1 MFTSRERFS
10 AGVYTYIGLHTCTSL
25 EDIVRLYVFRCIN
38 SVSVFPLLS
47 EATSVNDTVLLI

>member
-10 AGVYTYIGLHTCTSL
+10 AGVYTYIGLHTSL